1 MSRIA
6 LTGGAYTAR
15 SVIASAQRAVNLI
28 AEPLPGAQGE
38 PSQMAHYPTP
48 GTRIFGTVGNGPI
61 RGIRQCTNGAVYC
74 VSGANVYKVGTDG
87 SGGTTLG
94 TITAGLRTPVS
105 MVDNGLDLVI
115 VDGTARGWSVN
126 LAANTMSEII
136 DPGLMFA
143 GATSVDYLDT
153 YFIFNK
159 PNTPQFYWTGSLALT
174 FDPLDFANKE
184 SFSDLLVAL
193 KVAKREIWLLGQR
206 TTEIYVNTGQAAGIS
221 DSTFTSMQGVF
232 VDNGC
237 IARYSPAEYDNA
249 VYWLGSNRSGER
261 IVLSGAGYQTKRIST
276 YAIEAAMAGYDKVD
290 DAVGWTYSL
299 GGHAFYVLSFPHV
312 DTTWCHDITTGLWHE
327 WLWIDTNGTEHRH
340 RGMCAYDC
348 NGQVLVGDWE
358 SGNIYILDQNVG
370 TDAGN
375 PIKRVRGYP
384 HMLAD
389 GKRVFY
395 RQFLADLEAGT
406 GGNALPEPPQV
417 SLRWSDDRG
426 HTYGSPV
433 LIDGGASGQYLRS
446 LQWQRLGMARDRVF
460 EISWSTSYP
469 TALQGAWVDAT
480 PAGS

>member
-1 MSRIA
+1 MRVA
-6 LTGGAYTAR
+6 LTGGAYQAR

-38 PSQMAHYPTP
+38 PAQMAHFPTP
-48 GTRIFGTVGNGPI
+48 GLVLHGTVGNGPI
-61 RGIRQCTNGAVYC
+61 RGIRQCTTGAVYC
-74 VSGANVYKVGTDG
+74 VSGPGVYRVAADG
-87 SGGTTLG
+87 SGTSLG

-136 DPGLMFA
+136 DPGGMFA

-153 YFIFNK
+153 YLLFNK
-159 PNTPQFYWTGSLALT
+159 PGTPQFYWTGSLALT
-174 FDPLDFANKE
+174 FDALDFANKE

-193 KVAKREIWLLGQR
+193 RVAKREIWLLGQR
-206 TTEIYVNTGQAAGIS
+206 TSEIYVNTGQAAGIA

-232 VDNGC
+232 IDNGC

-276 YAIEAAMAGYDKVD
+276 YAIEAALAGYDKVD

-299 GGHAFYVLSFPHV
+299 GGHAFYVLCFPHV
-312 DTTWCHDITTGLWHE
+312 DTTWVHDITTGLWHE
-327 WLWIDTNGTEHRH
+327 WLWIDSNGTEHRH

-348 NGQVLVGDWE
+348 NGQVLVGDWQ

-370 TDAGN
+370 TDCGQ
-375 PIKRVRGYP
+375 PIKRVRSFP
-384 HMLAD
+384 HVLND
-389 GKRVFY
+389 GKRVFF
-395 RQFLADLEAGT
+395 RQFLADLETGT
-406 GGNALPEPPQV
+406 GGNLLPEPPQV
-417 SLRWSDDRG
+417 WLRWSDDRG
-426 HTYGSPV
+426 HTWSSPV
-433 LIDGGASGQYLRS
+433 IQSMGASGEYLKS
-446 LQWQRLGMARDRVF
+446 LQWQRTGMSRDRVF
-460 EISWSTSYP
+460 EIGWSAAQR
-469 TALQGAWVDAT
+469 TALLGAWLDVT